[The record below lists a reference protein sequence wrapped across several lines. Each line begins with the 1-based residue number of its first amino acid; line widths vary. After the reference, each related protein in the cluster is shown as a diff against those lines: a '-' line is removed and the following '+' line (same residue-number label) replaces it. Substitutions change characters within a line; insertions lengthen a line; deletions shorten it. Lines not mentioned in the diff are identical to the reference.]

1 MHDRHCR
8 MHPSINLHLHHRS
21 QRRHTKREK
30 GGSVECSLEREMDPR
45 LHKAAVQGS
54 RKMLEE
60 LMKKDPKIL
69 GSRTP
74 QGNTALHIAA
84 GFGHAAFARAAL
96 AASDGELAAATNVDG
111 DTPLHVAA
119 RAGQMAVA
127 ELLID
132 AIAKP
137 PCPPEEGP
145 LVMVNK
151 GRNTPLHEAVRQRRS
166 TVALRLL
173 EAEPNCSH
181 MPNNEMQT
189 PLHIAAREG
198 LADVVDK
205 ILEKPWVPEK
215 FVSADSVSG
224 TFLHQAV
231 LGGHTRVVDILLRK
245 KEADLIDLTDDAGN
259 TALHFAAQKNDK
271 MMVRMLLKQRA
282 ELAHRRNGRQQSALH
297 VAAYYGSTVAATE
310 LLRHSPDAAEMLD
323 RDGRNAFHVAVLS
336 GKVDALRCLL
346 KRVRPEEVVNKRD
359 NAGDTPLHLAAKMS
373 RVKSALMLLKDAR
386 VDPCLLNGDGHSARS
401 VVEERV
407 AAGEMDAYVVYLW
420 EKLKKYE
427 ALRCKNQQ
435 LPPVATYQSLR
446 SRRPGS
452 GNDDYFELS
461 VGTYTLVATLIA
473 TVTFAATFTMPGG
486 YNQTTGLAIHADRA
500 AFKIFV
506 VSNTV
511 AMCSSIVVVFCFIWA
526 WRDPVKFKLDQLTWG
541 HRLTVVACLAMIVSL
556 MTSVYLTLLP
566 NDRWPA
572 YLVIAIGACTPAVVI
587 LILGKE
593 VFYVPL

>member
-1 MHDRHCR
+1 
-8 MHPSINLHLHHRS
+8 
-21 QRRHTKREK
+21 
-30 GGSVECSLEREMDPR
+30 MDPR
-45 LHKAAVQGS
+45 LHKAAVQGNTAS
-54 RKMLEE
+54 LAALLGEE
-60 LMKKDPKIL
+60 MGGKIL
-69 GSRTP
+69 NSRTP

-84 GFGHAAFARAAL
+84 GFGHVGFA
-96 AASDGELAAATNVDG
+96 EAAAGEHGDLLIAKNDQG
-111 DTPLHVAA
+111 DTPLHLAA
-119 RAGQMAVA
+119 RAGKMA
-127 ELLID
+127 
-132 AIAKP
+132 
-137 PCPPEEGP
+137 EEP
-145 LVMVNK
+145 LMMMNNA
-151 GRNTPLHEAVRQRRS
+151 RNTPLHEAVKHRRS
-166 TVALRLL
+166 AVALRLL
-173 EAEPNCSH
+173 QAEPNCGH
-181 MPNNEMQT
+181 TPNVDIQT

-205 ILEKPWVPEK
+205 ILDQPWVPEK
-215 FVSADSVSG
+215 FVSTDNVSG
-224 TFLHQAV
+224 TALHQAV
-231 LGGHTRVVDILLRK
+231 LGGHTRVVEILLTK
-245 KEADLIDLTDDAGN
+245 TAPGLIDLTDAVGN

-271 MMVRMLLKQRA
+271 RMVRMLLDHKA
-282 ELAHRRNGRQQSALH
+282 DLAHRRNDRQQSALH
-297 VAAYYGSTVAATE
+297 VAAYYGSTAAAAE

-323 RDGRNAFHVAVLS
+323 RDGRNAVHVAVSS

-346 KRVRPEEVVNKRD
+346 KRVRPAEVVNRGD
-359 NAGDTPLHLAAKMS
+359 NSGDTPLHLAAKMA
-373 RVKSALMLLKDAR
+373 RIKSALMLLKDTR
-386 VDPCLLNGDGHSARS
+386 VDPCLLNRDGHSARS
-401 VVEERV
+401 LVEERV
-407 AAGEMDAYVVYLW
+407 AGGEMDAYVVYLW

-427 ALRCKNQQ
+427 SLRCKNQQ

-446 SRRPGS
+446 SRRSGS
-452 GNDDYFELS
+452 GNDEYFELS

-486 YNQTTGLAIHADRA
+486 YNQSSGLAFHAERA

-556 MTSVYLTLLP
+556 MTSVYLTVLP
-566 NDRWPA
+566 TERWPA